1 MRAAAPAARK
11 PTCLSRPVIGADG
24 EFWKCGSLRSEGR
37 ICVNPCEFN
46 VIQRGIPHPLGQDP
60 DAGSR
65 SCDALKSCQKNRPID
80 TSLSVYDLVRQ
91 PHKHGHK
98 YKG

>member
-1 MRAAAPAARK
+1 MDGPGEKVLNSRSFWLILPA
-11 PTCLSRPVIGADG
+11 
-24 EFWKCGSLRSEGR
+24 LRSEGR

-46 VIQRGIPHPLGQDP
+46 VVHRGMPHPLGQDP

-65 SCDALKSCQKNRPID
+65 SCDASKSCQKNRPID

-91 PHKHGHK
+91 PHKYGNE